1 MKREELV
8 QQVAA
13 VLRDSY
19 RSVKDQEL
27 RHLMIAEKLVKTII
41 EPTVQEREKQIL
53 YLCNNRKSVF
63 DS

>member
-19 RSVKDQEL
+19 RSITDQEL
-27 RHLMIAEKLVKTII
+27 RHLMIAEKIVKTII

-53 YLCNNRKSVF
+53 YLCNSRNSVF